1 MFKFQRSF
9 FGEQT
14 QDIFQIF
21 IHQVMPHRDLLHFL
35 KAAPLLA
42 NNVTRYP
49 PPGLHEL
56 GVATNGSVWGPQHW
70 EHPLFLGGFTMH
82 DDAPFSRCK

>member
-1 MFKFQRSF
+1 
-9 FGEQT
+9 
-14 QDIFQIF
+14 
-21 IHQVMPHRDLLHFL
+21 MPHRDLLHFL

-49 PPGLHEL
+49 PPGLHEFSL

-82 DDAPFSRCK
+82 QGTFLKVQMIYQTRFLVCNLKVQLY